1 MRKKNKIKNVVK
13 IELIEYKYSLVDQY
27 ICKAEVNVE
36 ITNNAV
42 ESVEILVS
50 DEEVKDVLD
59 GKDDEEI
66 VDETQLSSRTQTET
80 EDKYLKSSTTEN
92 EESIVNSLEVASCHG
107 VVDDNSPKD
116 LESDRAGK
124 NNDIVDEPKQFKE
137 TYSATA
143 YEEEKQKE
151 RI

>member
-1 MRKKNKIKNVVK
+1 MRKKNKKKEFSEDV
-13 IELIEYKYSLVDQY
+13 EIEYKDSLKDQG
-27 ICKAEVNVE
+27 ICMAGVNV
-36 ITNNAV
+36 NAV
-42 ESVEILVS
+42 ESVEISVS

-80 EDKYLKSSTTEN
+80 EDKYLKSSRTEN
-92 EESIVNSLEVASCHG
+92 EESIVNSFEVASCHG